1 MRNLLGILAIVIS
14 ASSAAAG
21 NDTATAQ
28 ELLNKLGLNA
38 GPVDGAWG
46 PKTDRAMH
54 RFYSEIGA
62 VYDDELDAQDIV
74 NLEIATSYYRHFGNR
89 DWLPQIRSELH
100 DLEIK
105 SAPFSYINEEL
116 IAALV
121 GEQQFSEPNLGN
133 HPIGEPP
140 NVEWVQRPMD
150 ADCATVLRD
159 MSPPDMSRWDAPLY
173 AQNCNYNYRLK
184 MFDGGIDALQDIMD
198 HWASQPLGAFDLEP
212 NGDDSYFKSTL
223 MASVGTS
230 YALFYDQFKN
240 HESID
245 LFITDW
251 MLNNQTIVGKET
263 CPFSTPESYTPYR
276 YIVDSCGS
284 NHWRLAVAN
293 IALGL
298 RLENRQLF
306 IAGVKHLEINLS
318 MYDADGIF
326 TPYATRGWD
335 SPGYAIDNNEYISS
349 IALMLSEVGVNLY
362 DLKIHDG
369 RDIGSLIDGHNA
381 WLTDPILAEKYI
393 IAFPTC
399 NGGTCTQIGSMKDL
413 GPLDQWKI
421 DRQFED
427 FDILLRSFHYQV
439 VSNGADPVD
448 LARIYP
454 RDRENGLPKMYVW
467 GQTSAF
473 PFIFASLEYFDELE
487 RYLAP
492 KPPEPFYPEGIPLD
506 LVNLECGFE
515 IRRKLINE
523 AEENRSASGR
533 LTTNEGRVEISDI
546 EIGVG
551 ENPNPNF
558 VMDTAELFLAEDGR
572 IIGGLAVYT
581 MFGNDRIDVIRLGTS
596 FVPFKNKAQLG
607 PQGTHLA
614 FVDETIEISL
624 VAKGCK

>member
-46 PKTDRAMH
+46 PETDRAMH

-62 VYDDELDAQDIV
+62 VYDNELDAQDIV

-100 DLEIK
+100 DLDIK

-184 MFDGGIDALQDIMD
+184 MFDGGIDALQAIMD
-198 HWASQPLGAFDLEP
+198 HWASEPLGAFDLEP

-230 YALFYDQFKN
+230 YALFYDQFKD

-245 LFITDW
+245 RFITDW
-251 MLNNQTIVGKET
+251 MLNNQTLIGKET
-263 CPFSTPESYTPYR
+263 CPFSNPESFTPSR
-276 YIVDSCGS
+276 YNGDSCGS

-381 WLTDPILAEKYI
+381 WLTDPSLAEKYI
-393 IAFPTC
+393 ITSPTC
-399 NGGTCTQIGSMKDL
+399 NGGTCTQIGSMEDL

-439 VSNGADPVD
+439 TSNGADPVD

-454 RDRENGLPKMYVW
+454 KDRGISLPSMYIW

-473 PFIFASLEYFDELE
+473 PYIYASLEYFDALQ
-487 RYLAP
+487 RYLN
-492 KPPEPFYPEGIPLD
+492 PEVSALPIELSDVPLETARM
-506 LVNLECGFE
+506 ECNFE
-515 IRRKLINE
+515 IRRKLIGEPDVNMI
-523 AEENRSASGR
+523 ASGR
-533 LTTNEGRVEISDI
+533 LVAFEGRVKISEVEIRTGGMTDQKM
-546 EIGVG
+546 
-551 ENPNPNF
+551 
-558 VMDTAELFLAEDGR
+558 VMDTAALILSRDGR
-572 IIGGLAVYT
+572 IIGDLTVYT
-581 MFGNDRIDVIRLGTS
+581 MFGSNRKDSIRLGTDFRPS
-596 FVPFKNKAQLG
+596 TINLG
-607 PQGTHLA
+607 PEGSHLA
-614 FVDETIEISL
+614 TIGNSMEINLFVQECE
-624 VAKGCK
+624 